1 MTTKNHLDSF
11 LLRVAYETLV
21 QAHRDRNHPKQ
32 YIADS
37 AQEFLSSEDASTIYD
52 ILVGNGALWS
62 PPTGEVGRG
71 KHWAEH
77 ASYPAK
83 NVAVARLFSRCE
95 KWAGI

>member
-71 KHWAEH
+71 KKGGRRWG
-77 ASYPAK
+77 
-83 NVAVARLFSRCE
+83 ARSVLLP
-95 KWAGI
+95 